1 MAKPGEKR
9 VRILLGV
16 AVALVVIIFALV
28 FFEFPDN
35 THAGFTFSEPDKNGC
50 VKVTGYTGNPTT
62 LNIPSTDKDGHKVIA
77 IAEGSFGSTYSRL
90 EKVKIP
96 STVTVIEKEA
106 FFGAPN
112 LEEVE
117 LSSKLVTIGDGAF
130 AECTQL
136 EDIEFPKTLKTIGA
150 RAFYRCINLGRLYI
164 PASVTDFGEEAFVS
178 CENLLLDVSDNLLA
192 AEEAAKYNLETGTVD
207 TTAVYLIVILA
218 ITVVGTVLIVF
229 AWHHIRHRAEKKKH
243 KAE

>member
-9 VRILLGV
+9 TRILLGV

-35 THAGFTFSEPDKNGC
+35 THAKFTFSAPDENGC

-62 LNIPSTDKDGHKVIA
+62 LNIPSTDQDGHKVIA

-96 STVTVIEKEA
+96 NTVTVIEKDA

-112 LEEVE
+112 LEEVK
-117 LSSKLVTIGDGAF
+117 LSSKLIEIGDGAF

-136 EDIEFPKTLKTIGA
+136 EEIEFPETLERIGA
-150 RAFYRCINLGRLYI
+150 RAFYRCINLETLYI
-164 PASVTDFGEEAFVS
+164 PASVSDFGEEAFVS
-178 CENLLLDVSDNLLA
+178 CENLVLDVSDNVLA
-192 AEEAAKYNLETGTVD
+192 ADEAAKYNLETGTVD
-207 TTAVYLIVILA
+207 TTAIYLIVILS

-229 AWHHIRHRAEKKKH
+229 VWHHVRHKAEKKN

>member
-1 MAKPGEKR
+1 MAGEKR
-9 VRILLGV
+9 TRILLGV
-16 AVALVVIIFALV
+16 AVVLVVIIFALV
-28 FFEFPDN
+28 FFQFPDN
-35 THAGFTFSEPDKNGC
+35 THAEFTFSAPDENGC

-77 IAEGSFGSTYSRL
+77 IAGGSFGSTYSRL

-96 STVTVIEKEA
+96 NTVTVIEEEA

-117 LSSKLVTIGDGAF
+117 LSSKLVEIGDAAF

-136 EDIEFPKTLKTIGA
+136 EEIEFPETLERIGA
-150 RAFYRCINLGRLYI
+150 RAFYRCINLERLYI
-164 PASVTDFGEEAFVS
+164 PASVDDFGEEAFVS
-178 CENLLLDVSDNLLA
+178 CENLMLDVSDNALA
-192 AEEAAKYNLETGTVD
+192 ADEAAKYNLETGTVD
-207 TTAVYLIVILA
+207 TTAIYLLVILS

-229 AWHHIRHRAEKKKH
+229 VWHHFRHRAEKKN